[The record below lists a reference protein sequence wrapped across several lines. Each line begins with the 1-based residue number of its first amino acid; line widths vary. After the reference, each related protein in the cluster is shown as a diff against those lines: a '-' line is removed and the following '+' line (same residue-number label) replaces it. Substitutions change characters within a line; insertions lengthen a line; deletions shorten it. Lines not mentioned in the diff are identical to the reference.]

1 MYGFAVINRHS
12 NQTFSFRVVFH
23 NGRFH
28 SSSVPCCSSWC
39 HTLILRD
46 TSRKSIETLLR
57 HAWHHDIFWTVS
69 WILEKHSRVVNIIH
83 PDAVTI
89 MLYLIKHRHDSI
101 MRIRNNFVVVF
112 LQCWFI
118 PEVKCIYKPIIEKSL
133 CLTPHP
139 PSFLCYPDL
148 VAMIA
153 FETIFFSST
162 ENFPPNFHASGH
174 TFTTHWIECSSL
186 WLGLTFCEG
195 IVNLES
201 WTPKNHLKCFCL
213 LVVFGSMT
221 MFKKSFPLTGS

>member
-118 PEVKCIYKPIIEKSL
+118 PELKHIFKPILANIIYLKP
-133 CLTPHP
+133 TPVWF
-139 PSFLCYPDL
+139 SCYPDISSVITL
-148 VAMIA
+148 ETNILFVYLKYTTQLPCIRTQFCNPLKERFKFMLRFDFFWIKSQPWLLIA
-153 FETIFFSST
+153 
-162 ENFPPNFHASGH
+162 
-174 TFTTHWIECSSL
+174 
-186 WLGLTFCEG
+186 
-195 IVNLES
+195 
-201 WTPKNHLKCFCL
+201 K
-213 LVVFGSMT
+213 
-221 MFKKSFPLTGS
+221 